1 MIKVKQRYLYF
12 TLKYRMSTVLT
23 ISILWTF
30 DIINQVDIIYIQLPV
45 RACESTRTGGLKK
58 LVGAKLVE
66 RVGSSH

>member
-1 MIKVKQRYLYF
+1 
-12 TLKYRMSTVLT
+12 MSTVLT